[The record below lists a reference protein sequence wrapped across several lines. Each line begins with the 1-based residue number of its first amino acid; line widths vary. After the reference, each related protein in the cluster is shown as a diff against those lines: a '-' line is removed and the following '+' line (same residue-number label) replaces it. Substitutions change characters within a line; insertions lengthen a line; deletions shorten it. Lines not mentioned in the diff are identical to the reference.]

1 MKPIARATAR
11 EINETIRYTCWA
23 VFAHGDQPGEGAE
36 ARLQACLDALAD
48 QEVVVRGLYDVSGMR
63 ADADLMVW
71 LHAPTA
77 ELVQAAVRR
86 IRRDGLGEC
95 ADLVF
100 SGVAMHRPAEFNKGH
115 VPAFMT
121 GAPAQDWLVVYPFV
135 RSYEWYLL
143 PEQER
148 RDMLMEHGTMGRSYP
163 DVLTNTV
170 AAFALGDWEWM
181 LALEGPVLHD
191 IVDLMRH
198 LRSATARRHVREETP
213 FFTGR
218 RVDVGGAIEAL
229 R

>member
-23 VFAHGDQPGEGAE
+23 VFARGDQPGEGAE

-100 SGVAMHRPAEFNKGH
+100 SGVAMHRPAAFNKGH

-121 GAPAQDWLVVYPFV
+121 GAPAQDL
-135 RSYEWYLL
+135 SLI
-143 PEQER
+143 
-148 RDMLMEHGTMGRSYP
+148 H
-163 DVLTNTV
+163 
-170 AAFALGDWEWM
+170 
-181 LALEGPVLHD
+181 
-191 IVDLMRH
+191 I
-198 LRSATARRHVREETP
+198 
-213 FFTGR
+213 
-218 RVDVGGAIEAL
+218 
-229 R
+229 